1 MDGSDNLM
9 LILKSLT
16 PIKSHYSKMNKE
28 LDIEFKN
35 MSLKNL
41 IKNLNCHYKV
51 KDELSPSPEF
61 LKNRNKFEISFR
73 NSNKY
78 IKELSNI
85 KKSFIFANINN
96 YKRSGSFKTNFVFN
110 GNSRKEEKKIAGEN
124 ENKEKEIFNERFK
137 KIKILKKFNS
147 NADSLKY
154 NPNYDFIKKKVY
166 CVHLSPLPSL
176 INVGKNNKYNGKNVN
191 YINKKN
197 KSPFITKNNQK

>member
-85 KKSFIFANINN
+85 KKSLLCTNINN
-96 YKRSGSFKTNFVFN
+96 YSK
-110 GNSRKEEKKIAGEN
+110 
-124 ENKEKEIFNERFK
+124 
-137 KIKILKKFNS
+137 
-147 NADSLKY
+147 
-154 NPNYDFIKKKVY
+154 
-166 CVHLSPLPSL
+166 
-176 INVGKNNKYNGKNVN
+176 
-191 YINKKN
+191 
-197 KSPFITKNNQK
+197 